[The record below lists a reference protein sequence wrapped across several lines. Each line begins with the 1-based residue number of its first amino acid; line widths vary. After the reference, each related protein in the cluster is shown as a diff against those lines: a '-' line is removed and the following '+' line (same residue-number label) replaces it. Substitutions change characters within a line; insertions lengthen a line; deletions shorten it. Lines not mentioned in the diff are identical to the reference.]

1 MENRC
6 PAVVAVVDHLVVD
19 TAVAAVVDSF
29 ADYILDCHNY
39 ILDCHIGHTRE

>member
-19 TAVAAVVDSF
+19 TAAVVVDSS
-29 ADYILDCHNY
+29 ADY